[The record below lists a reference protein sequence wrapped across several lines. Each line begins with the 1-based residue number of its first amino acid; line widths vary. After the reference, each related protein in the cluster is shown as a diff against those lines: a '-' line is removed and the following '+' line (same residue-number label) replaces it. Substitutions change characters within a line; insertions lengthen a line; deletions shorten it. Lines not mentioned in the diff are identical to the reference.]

1 MTVPDSTT
9 QSSVDSPNRG
19 FGIDVGGSGVKGGIV
34 DLDTG
39 QLIGDRFKLLTPQ
52 PATPEAVAATIAEVA
67 RHFGWTGPL
76 GVTYPGVIT
85 DGVVRTAANVDKAW
99 IGTERGRDHRRR
111 AGRAAGDR
119 AQRRRRRRP
128 GRGAVRRGQGQHRFD
143 RAADLRHRNRIGS

>member
-52 PATPEAVAATIAEVA
+52 PATPQAVAATM
-67 RHFGWTGPL
+67 
-76 GVTYPGVIT
+76 
-85 DGVVRTAANVDKAW
+85 N
-99 IGTERGRDHRRR
+99 
-111 AGRAAGDR
+111 
-119 AQRRRRRRP
+119 
-128 GRGAVRRGQGQHRFD
+128 
-143 RAADLRHRNRIGS
+143 GSL